1 MGDIGAPQ
9 GGVQFHLLGPHLH
22 PGYKPAAVSVF
33 SIWQHRC
40 CSLTFHA
47 HVSETVP
54 SRLILKTSELV
65 QIAESYLLMYFLPFV
80 EKGTANTGGKWG
92 RRVAFLQWNFSTFL
106 WAKNRDSDS
115 PAGLPVHTWGRL
127 CSSRV
132 VGNWGFASHIT
143 APGVPLFMLKAD
155 YSLSIERGDL
165 VDKT

>member
-1 MGDIGAPQ
+1 MGDTERPLCPGAPQ

-40 CSLTFHA
+40 CSLAFHA

-92 RRVAFLQWNFSTFL
+92 EGWLSCSGIFLHSSEL
-106 WAKNRDSDS
+106 KIEIPIA
-115 PAGLPVHTWGRL
+115 LLVYL
-127 CSSRV
+127 CIPE
-132 VGNWGFASHIT
+132 GGC
-143 APGVPLFMLKAD
+143 APHEWWEIEALHRT
-155 YSLSIERGDL
+155 SLL
-165 VDKT
+165 QACPYLC